1 MSSATWA
8 GSAASVSGST
18 SQNSTRAPCRT
29 KASAGVPK
37 GNDGTITVS
46 PGWGSSTIPLGPNA
60 EGHEGVRG
68 PPAPPIS
75 SRMTSPARLENEPP
89 DELWPLRMAS
99 ATYSVSRP
107 SREGTL
113 KRISCS
119 AMCFL
124 LSLPAPGQRAPEEL
138 DERLVAGSEV
148 LTEPGDQT
156 GLERGSR
163 TGAHVGRLGHDPGLP
178 QVERGEEVLHGLP
191 TDDLVEEQH
200 PEPVTEAVHPRD
212 QGLGVPTAA
221 EIGE

>member
-18 SQNSTRAPCRT
+18 SQKSTRAPCRT
-29 KASAGVPK
+29 KASAVVTK
-37 GNDGTITVS
+37 VNDGTITVS
-46 PGWGSSTIPLGPNA
+46 PGWRSSTIALSSNA
-60 EGHEGVRG
+60 EVHEVVRRT
-68 PPAPPIS
+68 PAPPIS

-119 AMCFL
+119 AMYFL
-124 LSLPAPGQRAPEEL
+124 LSVPAPGQRAPEEL
-138 DERLVAGSEV
+138 DECSVAGSEV

-156 GLERGSR
+156 GPERGSR
-163 TGAHVGRLGHDPGLP
+163 TG
-178 QVERGEEVLHGLP
+178 
-191 TDDLVEEQH
+191 
-200 PEPVTEAVHPRD
+200 
-212 QGLGVPTAA
+212 
-221 EIGE
+221 